1 MSLVLWCA
9 NERGYFLCCFS
20 LMLVEMNGL
29 NVSGCL
35 IGMVIWADCFV
46 LLGCNFLGQTVGADM
61 LMEVVVVVV
70 VVGAVDVV
78 RTGFFVFFRRFLSF
92 IIFPKNSRF
101 KRTIKHYKILTVLKH
116 HMSE

>member
-1 MSLVLWCA
+1 
-9 NERGYFLCCFS
+9 
-20 LMLVEMNGL
+20 MLVEMNGL

-46 LLGCNFLGQTVGADM
+46 LLGRNFLGQTVGADM

-70 VVGAVDVV
+70 VIGAVDMV

-92 IIFPKNSRF
+92 IIFPKKSRS
-101 KRTIKHYKILTVLKH
+101 KRTIKHKILTVLKH
-116 HMSE
+116 LMSE

>member
-9 NERGYFLCCFS
+9 NERGYFLYCFS

-35 IGMVIWADCFV
+35 TGMVIWADCFV
-46 LLGCNFLGQTVGADM
+46 LLGRNFLGQTVGTDM
-61 LMEVVVVVV
+61 VMEVVV
-70 VVGAVDVV
+70 VVGAVDVM

-92 IIFPKNSRF
+92 IIFSKKSRS
-101 KRTIKHYKILTVLKH
+101 KRTIKHYKILAVLKH

>member
-9 NERGYFLCCFS
+9 NERGYFLHCFS
-20 LMLVEMNGL
+20 LMLVEMNGP

-46 LLGCNFLGQTVGADM
+46 LLGRNFLGQTVGADM
-61 LMEVVVVVV
+61 LMEVVV

-92 IIFPKNSRF
+92 IIFPKKSRS
-101 KRTIKHYKILTVLKH
+101 KRTIKHYKILRVLKH

>member
-9 NERGYFLCCFS
+9 NERGYFLYCFS

-29 NVSGCL
+29 NVSVCL

-46 LLGCNFLGQTVGADM
+46 LLGHNFLGQTVGADM

-70 VVGAVDVV
+70 VVGAADVV

-92 IIFPKNSRF
+92 IIFLKKSYS

>member
-9 NERGYFLCCFS
+9 NERGYFLYCFS

-35 IGMVIWADCFV
+35 VGMVIWADCFV
-46 LLGCNFLGQTVGADM
+46 LLGRNFLGQIVGADM

-92 IIFPKNSRF
+92 IIPKKSRF
-101 KRTIKHYKILTVLKH
+101 KRTIKHKILTVLKH